1 MSSFLLQILRWD
13 LEPGEK
19 AYNFYSVHAKLF
31 QRISREVGGAVT
43 KSFQNSIN
51 VFIVKTSF
59 LEVFTQHA
67 GHFCK
72 FLKSW
77 VKNQEASFQLYRNEI
92 MEFFFN
98 VCNSV
103 QMKTTSYM
111 PLLKYITF
119 FLSLHGQILSK
130 YILWKSFNPTP

>member
-19 AYNFYSVHAKLF
+19 AYTFYSVHAKLF
-31 QRISREVGGAVT
+31 QSISREVRGVVT

-59 LEVFTQHA
+59 LEVFTQYA

-77 VKNQEASFQLYRNEI
+77 VKNQEASFQLYHNEI

-98 VCNSV
+98 MCNSV
-103 QMKTTSYM
+103 QMKHHFLYAIIKM
-111 PLLKYITF
+111 YHILPLLTWPNFKQVYTLEI
-119 FLSLHGQILSK
+119 I
-130 YILWKSFNPTP
+130 